1 MATPPLTLPSL
12 CLKRPTSVIC
22 LWCGSDLN
30 CSYPN
35 QYSILDSFGTP
46 CFIRADLR
54 TSFLAYIMRTPNTRV
69 RRYEFGNVMRMNR
82 ECSKSATQEYASI
95 DAIWRQKWSTRRGV
109 TVRLHQTE
117 LSVMYS
123 WEAVLVSCQLLKSL
137 SILLNRSLL
146 LHVNHVGVVLPLRAH
161 RQILST
167 LLEQYGIVDMNMK
180 KQVVD
185 KLRGLLKLQIASLS
199 STSESA
205 RSA

>member
-1 MATPPLTLPSL
+1 M
-12 CLKRPTSVIC
+12 
-22 LWCGSDLN
+22 WCGSDLN

-82 ECSKSATQEYASI
+82 ECSKSAAQEYASI

-167 LLEQYGIVDMNMK
+167 LLEQYGVVDMNMK